1 MNSYDN
7 YYQSPQAKNCGF
19 IRWEHDD
26 SMVKDNEILRI
37 RDELERNPKG
47 MTIEDVSQKL
57 SMNRGTAAKYLNL
70 LVVSG
75 QAEMRAL
82 GPAKLFSISQRVPLS
97 QMLSVWMD
105 LILILDADLF
115 IQQVNDALLTCFQL
129 ERDQLMGVQ
138 LTHSPLARYFNEAH
152 LETLKAAID
161 GEEKIFEE
169 EMEIHGKRHT
179 FRIKVL
185 PLVFDQGGKGIG
197 AIFIDITGIKAYQ
210 HDLEGKVKERTELLH
225 ETNVELER
233 RIRECKKIEKALI
246 ESEEKYRALVEN
258 ITEVIFTINDHG
270 VITYIS
276 PAISPI
282 SGFSPEELL
291 GRPIADYVLSEDLVS
306 FTKGLDKSKSGDTSL
321 FEFRL
326 VTKDRA
332 LRWVHA
338 SGKPV
343 EHPGLPAGYQ
353 GMITD
358 IHEQKRAEDTLR
370 RANKQIVLLNSI
382 TRHDILNG
390 ITKLLAYL
398 DIAKRQT
405 KDARLLEL
413 LVKEKEITN
422 TIQRQITFTR
432 DYQNIG
438 IRPPQWKDIGSSIR
452 AAAEEVNLGKIT
464 LSVNTGKIGIFAD
477 DLIEKVFYNLMENSV
492 QHGEKVTAITFSF
505 KKKGKSLM
513 LICEDD
519 GKGIAKEEKE
529 LIFEHSRGGRI
540 NYGLFFSREVLAI
553 TGLTIK
559 ETGAAGSGARFE
571 ITVPEEMYRGA

>member
-1 MNSYDN
+1 
-7 YYQSPQAKNCGF
+7 
-19 IRWEHDD
+19 
-26 SMVKDNEILRI
+26 MVKDNEILRI
-37 RDELERNPKG
+37 REELERNPKG

-75 QAEMRAL
+75 QAEMRTL

-97 QMLSVWMD
+97 QMLSVWTD
-105 LILILDADLF
+105 LILILDEDLF
-115 IQQVNDALLTCFQL
+115 IQQVNDALLTYFQL

-138 LTHSPLARYFNEAH
+138 LTHSPLAQYFTKDH
-152 LETLKAAID
+152 LKTLKAALE

-169 EMEIHGKRHT
+169 EIEIHGKLHT

-185 PLVFDQGGKGIG
+185 PLVFDQGGKGTG
-197 AIFIDITGIKAYQ
+197 VIFIDITGIKAYQ
-210 HDLEGKVKERTELLH
+210 HDLEGKVLERTVLLN

-233 RIRECKKIEKALI
+233 RIREYKKIEKALV
-246 ESEEKYRALVEN
+246 ESEEKYRALVDN
-258 ITEVIFTINDHG
+258 ITEVIFKINDHS
-270 VITYIS
+270 VMTYIS

-282 SGFSPEELL
+282 SGFSPDEML
-291 GRPIADYVLSEDLVS
+291 GRAITDYVHSDDLVS
-306 FTKGLDKSKSGDTSL
+306 FTKGLDKSKSGDVSP
-321 FEFRL
+321 FEFRIL
-326 VTKDRA
+326 AKDGT

-338 SGKPV
+338 SGKSV
-343 EHPGLPAGYQ
+343 NHPGLPDGYQ

-390 ITKLLAYL
+390 VTKLLAFL
-398 DIAKRQT
+398 EIAKRQT
-405 KDARLLEL
+405 KDAKLLEL
-413 LVKEKEITN
+413 LEKEKEITN

-438 IRPPQWKDIGSSIR
+438 IRPPQWKEIDASVR
-452 AAAEEVNLGKIT
+452 AAAADVHLGKIT
-464 LSVNTGKIGIFAD
+464 LSVNTGKSGIFAD

-492 QHGEKVTAITFSF
+492 QHGGKVTTITVSA
-505 KKKGKSLM
+505 KKRGKL
-513 LICEDD
+513 LVLVCEDD

-559 ETGAAGSGARFE
+559 ETGTAGSGARFE
-571 ITVPEEMYRGA
+571 ITVPEEMFRGV

>member
-1 MNSYDN
+1 
-7 YYQSPQAKNCGF
+7 
-19 IRWEHDD
+19 
-26 SMVKDNEILRI
+26 MVKDNEILRI
-37 RDELERNPKG
+37 REELERNPKG

-75 QAEMRAL
+75 QAEMRTL

-97 QMLSVWMD
+97 QMLSVWTD

-115 IQQVNDALLTCFQL
+115 IQQVNDALLTYFQL

-138 LTHSPLARYFNEAH
+138 LMHSPLAQYFNEIH
-152 LETLKAAID
+152 LDTLKAALD
-161 GEEKIFEE
+161 GNEKIFEE
-169 EMEIHGKRHT
+169 EMEIHGKKHT

-210 HDLEGKVKERTELLH
+210 HDLESKVQERTELLN

-233 RIRECKKIEKALI
+233 RIREYKKIEKALL
-246 ESEEKYRALVEN
+246 ESEEKYRALVDN

-270 VITYIS
+270 VITYLS
-276 PAISPI
+276 PAILPVIGYSPD
-282 SGFSPEELL
+282 ELL
-291 GRPIADYVLSEDLVS
+291 GHPIADYVHSDDLVS
-306 FTKGLDKSKSGDTSL
+306 FTKGLDKSKTGNNMP

-326 VTKDRA
+326 VTKDGV

-343 EHPGLPAGYQ
+343 GHAGAPDGYQ

-358 IHEQKRAEDTLR
+358 IQEQKRGEDTLR

-390 ITKLLAYL
+390 ITKLLGYL
-398 DIAKRQT
+398 EIAKRQT
-405 KDARLLEL
+405 KDPNLLEL
-413 LVKEKEITN
+413 LDKEKEITN
-422 TIQRQITFTR
+422 TIQRQISFTR

-438 IRPPQWKDIGSSIR
+438 IRPPQWKDIGSCIR
-452 AAAEEVNLGKIT
+452 TAAEDVNLGKIT
-464 LSVNTGKIGIFAD
+464 LSVTMDKIAIFAD
-477 DLIEKVFYNLMENSV
+477 DLVEKVFFNLIENSV
-492 QHGEKVTAITFSF
+492 QHGEKVTKITFSS
-505 KKKGKSLM
+505 KKKGKSLVI
-513 LICEDD
+513 ICEDD
-519 GKGIAKEEKE
+519 GKGIIKEEKE
-529 LIFEHSRGGRI
+529 LIFEHSRAGRI

-553 TGLTIK
+553 TGLTIT
-559 ETGAAGSGARFE
+559 ETGLAGTGARFE
-571 ITVPEEMYRGA
+571 IMVPEEMIRGV

>member
-1 MNSYDN
+1 
-7 YYQSPQAKNCGF
+7 
-19 IRWEHDD
+19 
-26 SMVKDNEILRI
+26 MVKDNEILRI
-37 RDELERNPKG
+37 REELGRNPKG
-47 MTIEDVSQKL
+47 MTIEEISQKL
-57 SMNRGTAAKYLNL
+57 SINRGTAAKYLNL

-75 QAEMRAL
+75 QAEMRIL

-97 QMLSVWMD
+97 QMLSVWTD
-105 LILILDADLF
+105 LILILDEELF
-115 IQQVNDALLTCFQL
+115 IQQVNDALLTYFQL

-138 LTHSPLARYFNEAH
+138 FVHSPLAQYFTEDH
-152 LETLKAAID
+152 LSILKAALE

-169 EMEIHGKRHT
+169 EINIHGKLHS

-197 AIFIDITGIKAYQ
+197 AILIDITGIKAYQ
-210 HDLEGKVKERTELLH
+210 NDLEGKVKERTDLLN

-233 RIRECKKIEKALI
+233 RIREYKKIEKALV
-246 ESEEKYRALVEN
+246 ESEEKYRALVDN
-258 ITEVIFTINDHG
+258 ITEVIFKINDHG

-276 PAISPI
+276 PAIAPI
-282 SGFSPEELL
+282 CGFSPDEML
-291 GRPIADYVLSEDLVS
+291 GRAIADFVHSDDLVS
-306 FTKGLDKSKSGDTSL
+306 FTQGLDKSKGGSTSP

-326 VTKDRA
+326 VTKDGG

-338 SGKPV
+338 SGKAV
-343 EHPGLPAGYQ
+343 EHADKPAGYQ

-405 KDARLLEL
+405 KDAKLLEL
-413 LVKEKEITN
+413 LDKEKEITN
-422 TIQRQITFTR
+422 TIQHQITFTR

-438 IRPPQWKDIGSSIR
+438 IRPPQWKDIGISIR
-452 AAAEEVNLGKIT
+452 AAAADVNLGT
-464 LSVNTGKIGIFAD
+464 TMLSVKVEKAEIFAD

-492 QHGEKVTAITFSF
+492 QHGGKVTAITFSS
-505 KKKGKSLM
+505 KKKGKSFVLV
-513 LICEDD
+513 CEDN
-519 GKGIAKEEKE
+519 GKGISKEEKE

-540 NYGLFFSREVLAI
+540 NYGLFFSREVLSI

-559 ETGAAGSGARFE
+559 ETGTAGSGARFE
-571 ITVPEEMYRGA
+571 ITVPEEMFRGA

>member
-1 MNSYDN
+1 
-7 YYQSPQAKNCGF
+7 
-19 IRWEHDD
+19 
-26 SMVKDNEILRI
+26 MVKDNEILRI
-37 RDELERNPKG
+37 REELERNPKG

-75 QAEMRAL
+75 QAEMRTL

-97 QMLSVWMD
+97 QMLSVWTD

-115 IQQVNDALLTCFQL
+115 IQQVNDALLTYFQV

-138 LTHSPLARYFNEAH
+138 LTHSPLGQYFTGEH
-152 LETLKAAID
+152 LVTLKAALD

-169 EMEIHGKRHT
+169 EIEIHGKIHS

-197 AIFIDITGIKAYQ
+197 TILIDITGIKAYQ
-210 HDLEGKVKERTELLH
+210 NDLESKVKERTDLLN

-233 RIRECKKIEKALI
+233 RIREYKKIEKALV
-246 ESEEKYRALVEN
+246 ESEEKYRALVDN
-258 ITEVIFTINDHG
+258 ITEAIFTINDHG

-276 PAISPI
+276 PAIAPI
-282 SGFSPEELL
+282 CGFSPNELL
-291 GRPIADYVLSEDLVS
+291 GRILADFVLSEDLVS
-306 FTKGLDKSKSGDTSL
+306 FTKGLDKSKSGDINP

-326 VTKDRA
+326 VTKDGG

-338 SGKPV
+338 SGKAV
-343 EHPGLPAGYQ
+343 EHLGAPDGYQ

-405 KDARLLEL
+405 KDTKLLEL
-413 LVKEKEITN
+413 LEKEKEITN

-438 IRPPQWKDIGSSIR
+438 IRPPQWKDIAISIR
-452 AAAEEVNLGKIT
+452 AAAADVNLGNIT
-464 LSVNTGKIGIFAD
+464 LSVKCEKTEIFAD

-492 QHGEKVTAITFSF
+492 QHGGKVTAINFTY
-505 KKKGKSLM
+505 KKKGKTIV
-513 LICEDD
+513 LIYEDN
-519 GKGIAKEEKE
+519 GKGISKEEKE

-540 NYGLFFSREVLAI
+540 NYGLFFSREVLSI

-559 ETGAAGSGARFE
+559 ETGTAGSGARFE
-571 ITVPEEMYRGA
+571 ITVPEEMLRGA

>member
-1 MNSYDN
+1 
-7 YYQSPQAKNCGF
+7 
-19 IRWEHDD
+19 
-26 SMVKDNEILRI
+26 MVKDNEILRI
-37 RDELERNPKG
+37 REELERNPKG

-75 QAEMRAL
+75 QAEMRTL
-82 GPAKLFSISQRVPLS
+82 GPAKLFSVSQRVPLS
-97 QMLSVWMD
+97 QMLSVWTD

-115 IQQVNDALLTCFQL
+115 IQQVNDALLTYFQL

-138 LTHSPLARYFNEAH
+138 LTHSPLAQYFSKDH
-152 LETLKAAID
+152 LLTLKGALD
-161 GEEKIFEE
+161 GDEKIFEE
-169 EMEIHGKRHT
+169 EMEIHGKVHS

-210 HDLEGKVKERTELLH
+210 QNLEGKVKERTELLH

-233 RIRECKKIEKALI
+233 QIREYKKIEKALL
-246 ESEEKYRALVEN
+246 ESEEKYRALVNN

-270 VITYIS
+270 IITYLS

-282 SGFSPEELL
+282 CGFSPAELL
-291 GRPIADYVLSEDLVS
+291 GHPIADYVHSDDLVS
-306 FTKGLDKSKSGDTSL
+306 FTQGLEKSKGGDTSP

-326 VTKDRA
+326 VAKDGT

-343 EHPGLPAGYQ
+343 EHAGAPAGYQ

-358 IHEQKRAEDTLR
+358 IHEQKRAEDSLR
-370 RANKQIVLLNSI
+370 RANKQIILLNSI

-390 ITKLLAYL
+390 ITKLLSYV

-405 KDARLLEL
+405 KDAKLLEL
-413 LVKEKEITN
+413 FDKEKEITN
-422 TIQRQITFTR
+422 TIQRQISFTR

-438 IRPPQWKDIGSSIR
+438 IRPPQWKAIETSIH
-452 AAAEEVNLGKIT
+452 AAAADANLGNIT
-464 LSVNTGKIGIFAD
+464 LSVTVDKAEIFAD
-477 DLIEKVFYNLMENSV
+477 DLIEKVFYNLMENTV
-492 QHGEKVTAITFSF
+492 QHGGNVTAITVSI
-505 KKKGKSLM
+505 KKKGKFPV
-513 LICEDD
+513 LIYEDN
-519 GKGIAKEEKE
+519 GKGILKEEKE
-529 LIFEHSRGGRI
+529 LIFEHNRGGRI

-553 TGLTIK
+553 TGLTIN
-559 ETGAAGSGARFE
+559 ETGTAGSGARFE
-571 ITVPEEMYRGA
+571 ITVPEEMIRGA

>member
-1 MNSYDN
+1 MT
-7 YYQSPQAKNCGF
+7 
-19 IRWEHDD
+19 
-26 SMVKDNEILRI
+26 KDNEILRI
-37 RDELERNPKG
+37 REELERNPKG

-75 QAEMRAL
+75 QADMRSL

-97 QMLSVWMD
+97 QMLSVWTD

-115 IQQVNDALLTCFQL
+115 IQQVNDAFLTYFL
-129 ERDQLMGVQ
+129 MEREQLMGVQ
-138 LTHSPLARYFNEAH
+138 LPYSPLSEYFTEEHVKILKMA
-152 LETLKAAID
+152 LE
-161 GEEKIFEE
+161 GEEKIFED
-169 EMEIHGKRHT
+169 EIDISGHVYA

-197 AIFIDITGIKAYQ
+197 CILVDITGIKAYQ
-210 HDLEGKVKERTELLH
+210 HDLEGKVRERTERLL
-225 ETNVELER
+225 EANVELER
-233 RIRECKKIEKALI
+233 QIREYHRVEKALTG
-246 ESEEKYRALVEN
+246 SEDKYRALVEN
-258 ITEVIFTINDHG
+258 IMEVIFTLNDHG
-270 VITYIS
+270 VITYIT
-276 PAISPI
+276 PAIQPI
-282 SGFSPEELL
+282 SGYTPKDLL
-291 GRPIADYVLSEDLVS
+291 GHELQDFVQGEDLVS
-306 FTKGLDKSKSGDTSL
+306 FTRGLDKSQGGSGL
-321 FEFRL
+321 PFEFRL
-326 VTKDRA
+326 VTKDGGY
-332 LRWVHA
+332 RWVQA

-343 EHPGLPAGYQ
+343 EHTDTPAGYQ

-358 IHEQKRAEDTLR
+358 IHERKRAEDTLR
-370 RANKQIVLLNSI
+370 RANKQIILLNSI

-405 KDARLLEL
+405 KNAKLLEIL
-413 LVKEKEITN
+413 DKEKVITN

-438 IRPPQWKDIGSSIR
+438 IRPPQWKHISTSIR
-452 AAAEEVNLGKIT
+452 AAASDVNLGEFT
-464 LSVNTGKIGIFAD
+464 LSLKVGSAEIFAD

-492 QHGEKVTAITFSF
+492 QHGGKVTTITFSLKHQGRF
-505 KKKGKSLM
+505 ST

-519 GKGIAKEEKE
+519 GNGIAQEEKE

-559 ETGAAGSGARFE
+559 ETGTPGSGARFE
-571 ITVPEEMYRGA
+571 ILVPKEMIRGA

>member
-1 MNSYDN
+1 
-7 YYQSPQAKNCGF
+7 
-19 IRWEHDD
+19 
-26 SMVKDNEILRI
+26 MVKDNEILRI
-37 RDELERNPKG
+37 REELERNTRG

-75 QAEMRAL
+75 QAEMRTL

-97 QMLSVWMD
+97 QMLSVWTD
-105 LILILDADLF
+105 LILVLDADLF
-115 IQQVNDALLTCFQL
+115 IQQVNDALLTYFQL

-138 LTHSPLARYFNEAH
+138 LTHSPLAQYFNEGH
-152 LETLKAAID
+152 LATLQGALD
-161 GEEKIFEE
+161 GDEKVFEE
-169 EMEIHGKRHT
+169 EMDIHGKLHT
-179 FRIKVL
+179 FRIKVI

-197 AIFIDITGIKAYQ
+197 AIFIDITGIKSYQ

-233 RIRECKKIEKALI
+233 QIREYKKIEKALL
-246 ESEEKYRALVEN
+246 ESEEKYRALVDN

-276 PAISPI
+276 PAITHI
-282 SGFSPEELL
+282 SGFSVEELL
-291 GRPIADYVLSEDLVS
+291 GRRIADYVHSDDLVS
-306 FTKGLDKSKSGDTSL
+306 FTKGLDKSKSGDVSP
-321 FEFRL
+321 FEFRFI
-326 VTKDRA
+326 TNGSG

-343 EHPGLPAGYQ
+343 QHPGAPDGYQ

-358 IHEQKRAEDTLR
+358 IHEQKRAEETLR
-370 RANKQIVLLNSI
+370 NANKQIVLLNSI

-390 ITKLLAYL
+390 ITKLLSYL
-398 DIAKRQT
+398 DIAKRLT
-405 KDARLLEL
+405 KDAKQLEL
-413 LVKEKEITN
+413 LDKEKEITN

-438 IRPPQWKDIGSSIR
+438 IRPPQWKDIGTCIR
-452 AAAEEVNLGKIT
+452 AAAADVNLGEIT
-464 LSVNTGKIGIFAD
+464 LSVTITDTEIFAD
-477 DLIEKVFYNLMENSV
+477 DLIEKVFYNLMENAV
-492 QHGEKVTAITFSF
+492 QHGEKVKTITFLI
-505 KKKGKSLM
+505 KKRGKSTVLF
-513 LICEDD
+513 CEDD

-559 ETGAAGSGARFE
+559 ETGTAGSGARFE
-571 ITVPEEMYRGA
+571 ITIPEEMIRGA

>member
-1 MNSYDN
+1 
-7 YYQSPQAKNCGF
+7 
-19 IRWEHDD
+19 
-26 SMVKDNEILRI
+26 MVKDNEILRI
-37 RDELERNPKG
+37 REELERNPKG

-57 SMNRGTAAKYLNL
+57 SLNRGTAAKYLNL

-75 QAEMRAL
+75 QAEMRTL

-97 QMLSVWMD
+97 QMLSVWTD

-115 IQQVNDALLTCFQL
+115 IQQVNDALLTYFQL

-138 LTHSPLARYFNEAH
+138 LTHSPLAQYFSKDH
-152 LETLKAAID
+152 LLTLKGALD

-169 EMEIHGKRHT
+169 EMEIHGKLHS

-210 HDLEGKVKERTELLH
+210 QNLEGKVKERTELLH

-233 RIRECKKIEKALI
+233 QIREYKKIEKALL
-246 ESEEKYRALVEN
+246 ESEEKYRALVNN

-270 VITYIS
+270 IITYIS
-276 PAISPI
+276 PAIGPI
-282 SGFSPEELL
+282 SGFSPADLL
-291 GRPIADYVLSEDLVS
+291 GHPLADYVHSDDLVT
-306 FTKGLDKSKSGDTSL
+306 FTKGLEKSKGGDPNP

-326 VTKDRA
+326 VAKDGV

-338 SGKPV
+338 SGKTVDHVGGPS
-343 EHPGLPAGYQ
+343 GYQ

-358 IHEQKRAEDTLR
+358 IHEQKRAEDSLR
-370 RANKQIVLLNSI
+370 RANKQIILLNSI

-390 ITKLLAYL
+390 ITKLLSYV

-405 KDARLLEL
+405 KDAKLLEL
-413 LVKEKEITN
+413 LDKEKEITN
-422 TIQRQITFTR
+422 TIQRQISFTR

-438 IRPPQWKDIGSSIR
+438 IRPPQWKDIGTSIR
-452 AAAEEVNLGKIT
+452 AATADVDLGKISLT
-464 LSVNTGKIGIFAD
+464 VTINKVEIFAD
-477 DLIEKVFYNLMENSV
+477 DLIEKVFYNLMENTI
-492 QHGEKVTAITFSF
+492 QHGGNVTAINFSI
-505 KKKGKSLM
+505 KKKGKSLV
-513 LICEDD
+513 LIYEDN
-519 GKGIAKEEKE
+519 GRGILNEEKD

-559 ETGAAGSGARFE
+559 ETGTAGSGARFE
-571 ITVPEEMYRGA
+571 ITVPEEMIRGA

>member
-1 MNSYDN
+1 
-7 YYQSPQAKNCGF
+7 
-19 IRWEHDD
+19 
-26 SMVKDNEILRI
+26 MVKDNEILRI
-37 RDELERNPKG
+37 REELERNPKG

-75 QAEMRAL
+75 QAEMRTL

-97 QMLSVWMD
+97 QMLSVWTD

-115 IQQVNDALLTCFQL
+115 IQQVNDALLTYFQL
-129 ERDQLMGVQ
+129 DRDQLMGVQ
-138 LTHSPLARYFNEAH
+138 LTHSPLAQYFSKDH
-152 LETLKAAID
+152 LMTLKGALD
-161 GEEKIFEE
+161 GDEKIFEE
-169 EMEIHGKRHT
+169 EMEIHGKVHS

-210 HDLEGKVKERTELLH
+210 QNLEGKVKERTELLH

-233 RIRECKKIEKALI
+233 QIREYKKIEKALL
-246 ESEEKYRALVEN
+246 ESEEKYRALVNN

-270 VITYIS
+270 IITYIS

-282 SGFSPEELL
+282 SGFSPADLL
-291 GRPIADYVLSEDLVS
+291 GHPLADYVHSDDLVS
-306 FTKGLDKSKSGDTSL
+306 FTKGLEKSKGGETNP

-326 VTKDRA
+326 VAKDGI

-338 SGKPV
+338 SGKTV
-343 EHPGLPAGYQ
+343 EHAGAPAGYQ

-370 RANKQIVLLNSI
+370 RANKQIILLNSI

-390 ITKLLAYL
+390 ITKLLSYF
-398 DIAKRQT
+398 DIAKRLT
-405 KDARLLEL
+405 KDAKLLEL
-413 LVKEKEITN
+413 LDKEKEITN

-438 IRPPQWKDIGSSIR
+438 IRPPQWKDIGTSIQ
-452 AAAEEVNLGKIT
+452 AAAADINLGKIT
-464 LSVNTGKIGIFAD
+464 LSAKIDKTEIFAD
-477 DLIEKVFYNLMENSV
+477 DLIEKVFYNLMENTV
-492 QHGEKVTAITFSF
+492 QHGGKVTEINVSI
-505 KKKGKSLM
+505 KKKGKSLV
-513 LICEDD
+513 LIYEDN
-519 GKGIAKEEKE
+519 GKGILKEEKE

-559 ETGAAGSGARFE
+559 ETGTAGSGARFE
-571 ITVPEEMYRGA
+571 ITVPEEMIRGA

>member
-1 MNSYDN
+1 
-7 YYQSPQAKNCGF
+7 
-19 IRWEHDD
+19 
-26 SMVKDNEILRI
+26 MVKDNEILRI
-37 RDELERNPKG
+37 REELERNPKG

-75 QAEMRAL
+75 QAEMRTL

-97 QMLSVWMD
+97 QMLSVWTD
-105 LILILDADLF
+105 LILILDEDLF
-115 IQQVNDALLTCFQL
+115 IQQVNDALLTYFQL

-138 LTHSPLARYFNEAH
+138 LTHSPLAQYFTEDH
-152 LETLKAAID
+152 LVTLKAALD

-169 EMEIHGKRHT
+169 EIEIHGKIHS

-197 AIFIDITGIKAYQ
+197 AILIDITGIKAYQ

-233 RIRECKKIEKALI
+233 RIREYKKIEKALV
-246 ESEEKYRALVEN
+246 ESEEKYRALVDN

-270 VITYIS
+270 VITYMS
-276 PAISPI
+276 PAITPICGYSPD
-282 SGFSPEELL
+282 ELL
-291 GRPIADYVLSEDLVS
+291 GRLIEDFVLSEDLVS
-306 FTKGLDKSKSGDTSL
+306 FTKGLDRSKSGDISP

-326 VTKDRA
+326 VAKDGSF
-332 LRWVHA
+332 RWVHA
-338 SGKPV
+338 SGKAV
-343 EHPGLPAGYQ
+343 EHTGAPDGYQ

-370 RANKQIVLLNSI
+370 RANKQIILLNSI

-405 KDARLLEL
+405 KDAKLLEL
-413 LVKEKEITN
+413 LDKEKEITN

-452 AAAEEVNLGKIT
+452 AAAAYADLGKIT
-464 LSVNTGKIGIFAD
+464 LSVTIDKTEIFTD

-492 QHGEKVTAITFSF
+492 QHGGKVTSITFSA
-505 KKKGKSLM
+505 KKKGKSLS
-513 LICEDD
+513 LICEDN
-519 GKGIAKEEKE
+519 GKGISKEEKE

-540 NYGLFFSREVLAI
+540 NYGLFFSREVLSI

-559 ETGAAGSGARFE
+559 ETGTAGSGARFE
-571 ITVPEEMYRGA
+571 ITVPEEMFRGA

>member
-1 MNSYDN
+1 
-7 YYQSPQAKNCGF
+7 
-19 IRWEHDD
+19 
-26 SMVKDNEILRI
+26 MVKDNEILRI
-37 RDELERNPKG
+37 REELERNPKG

-75 QAEMRAL
+75 QAEMRTL

-97 QMLSVWMD
+97 QMLSVWTD
-105 LILILDADLF
+105 LILILDEDLF
-115 IQQVNDALLTCFQL
+115 IQQVNDALLTYFQL

-138 LTHSPLARYFNEAH
+138 LTHSPLAQYFTEDH
-152 LETLKAAID
+152 LVTLKAALD

-169 EMEIHGKRHT
+169 EIEIYGKIHS
-179 FRIKVL
+179 FRIKIL

-246 ESEEKYRALVEN
+246 ESEEKYRALVDN
-258 ITEVIFTINDHG
+258 ITEVIFTINDLG

-276 PAISPI
+276 PAIAPICGYSPD
-282 SGFSPEELL
+282 ELL
-291 GRPIADYVLSEDLVS
+291 GRPIADFVLSEDLVS
-306 FTKGLDKSKSGDTSL
+306 FTRGLDRSKSGDVSP

-326 VTKDRA
+326 VAKDGS

-338 SGKPV
+338 SGKAV
-343 EHPGLPAGYQ
+343 EHTGAPDGYQ

-405 KDARLLEL
+405 KDVKLLEL
-413 LVKEKEITN
+413 LDKEKEITN
-422 TIQRQITFTR
+422 TIQRQISFTR

-438 IRPPQWKDIGSSIR
+438 IRPPQWKEISSGIK
-452 AAAEEVNLGKIT
+452 AAAE
-464 LSVNTGKIGIFAD
+464 
-477 DLIEKVFYNLMENSV
+477 
-492 QHGEKVTAITFSF
+492 
-505 KKKGKSLM
+505 
-513 LICEDD
+513 
-519 GKGIAKEEKE
+519 GIA
-529 LIFEHSRGGRI
+529 LGNITP
-540 NYGLFFSREVLAI
+540 VL
-553 TGLTIK
+553 TG
-559 ETGAAGSGARFE
+559 
-571 ITVPEEMYRGA
+571 

>member
-1 MNSYDN
+1 
-7 YYQSPQAKNCGF
+7 
-19 IRWEHDD
+19 
-26 SMVKDNEILRI
+26 MVKDNEILRI
-37 RDELERNPKG
+37 REELERNPKG

-75 QAEMRAL
+75 QAEMRTL

-97 QMLSVWMD
+97 QMLSVWTD
-105 LILILDADLF
+105 LILILDEDLF
-115 IQQVNDALLTCFQL
+115 IQQVNDALLTYFQL

-138 LTHSPLARYFNEAH
+138 LTHSPLAQYFTEDH
-152 LETLKAAID
+152 LVTLKAALD
-161 GEEKIFEE
+161 GDEKIFEE
-169 EMEIHGKRHT
+169 EIEIYGKIHS
-179 FRIKVL
+179 FRIKIL

-210 HDLEGKVKERTELLH
+210 HDLEGKVLERTELLH

-233 RIRECKKIEKALI
+233 RIRECKKIEKALV
-246 ESEEKYRALVEN
+246 ESEEKYRALVDN
-258 ITEVIFTINDHG
+258 ITEVIFTINDEG

-276 PAISPI
+276 PAIAPICGYSPD
-282 SGFSPEELL
+282 ELL
-291 GRPIADYVLSEDLVS
+291 GRLIANYVHSDDLVS
-306 FTKGLDKSKSGDTSL
+306 FTKGLDKSKSGNTMP

-326 VTKDRA
+326 VTKDGG

-338 SGKPV
+338 SGKVV
-343 EHPGLPAGYQ
+343 EHTGAPDGYQ

-358 IHEQKRAEDTLR
+358 IHEQKRSEDTLR
-370 RANKQIVLLNSI
+370 KANKQIVLLNSI

-390 ITKLLAYL
+390 ITKLLSYL
-398 DIAKRQT
+398 EIAKRQT
-405 KDARLLEL
+405 KDAKLLEL
-413 LVKEKEITN
+413 LEKEKEITN

-438 IRPPQWKDIGSSIR
+438 IRPPQWKDIGTSIK
-452 AAAEEVNLGKIT
+452 AAAEEIDLGKIT
-464 LSVNTGKIGIFAD
+464 LSVNSEKFRIFTD
-477 DLIEKVFYNLMENSV
+477 DLIEKVFFNLMENSV
-492 QHGEKVTAITFSF
+492 QHGGKVTAITFSA
-505 KKKGKSLM
+505 KKRGKSLVI
-513 LICEDD
+513 ICEDD
-519 GKGIAKEEKE
+519 GKGITKEEKE
-529 LIFEHSRGGRI
+529 LVFEHSRGGRI

-571 ITVPEEMYRGA
+571 ITVPEEMFRGA

>member
-1 MNSYDN
+1 
-7 YYQSPQAKNCGF
+7 
-19 IRWEHDD
+19 
-26 SMVKDNEILRI
+26 MVKDNEILRI
-37 RDELERNPKG
+37 REELERNPKG

-75 QAEMRAL
+75 QAEMRTL
-82 GPAKLFSISQRVPLS
+82 GPAKLFSVSQRVPLS
-97 QMLSVWMD
+97 QMLSVWTD

-115 IQQVNDALLTCFQL
+115 IQQVNDALLTYFHL

-138 LTHSPLARYFNEAH
+138 LTHSPLAQYFSKDH
-152 LETLKAAID
+152 LLTLKGALD
-161 GEEKIFEE
+161 GDEKIFEE
-169 EMEIHGKRHT
+169 EMEIHGKVHS

-210 HDLEGKVKERTELLH
+210 QNLEGKVKERTELLH

-233 RIRECKKIEKALI
+233 QIREYKKIEKALL
-246 ESEEKYRALVEN
+246 ESEEKYRALVNN

-282 SGFSPEELL
+282 CGFSPAELL
-291 GRPIADYVLSEDLVS
+291 GYPLADYVHSDDLVS
-306 FTKGLDKSKSGDTSL
+306 FTQGLEKSKSGDTSP
-321 FEFRL
+321 FEFR
-326 VTKDRA
+326 VVAKDGT

-343 EHPGLPAGYQ
+343 EHAGAPAGYQ

-370 RANKQIVLLNSI
+370 RANKQIILLNSI

-390 ITKLLAYL
+390 ITKLLSYL

-405 KDARLLEL
+405 KDAKLLEL
-413 LVKEKEITN
+413 LDKEKEITN

-438 IRPPQWKDIGSSIR
+438 IRPPQWKDIGTSIQ
-452 AAAEEVNLGKIT
+452 AAAADVDLGKIT
-464 LSVNTGKIGIFAD
+464 LSATIDKTEIFAD
-477 DLIEKVFYNLMENSV
+477 DLIEKVFYNLMENTV
-492 QHGEKVTAITFSF
+492 QHGGKVTAINVSI
-505 KKKGKSLM
+505 KKRGKSLV
-513 LICEDD
+513 LTYEDN
-519 GKGIAKEEKE
+519 GKGISKEEKE

-559 ETGAAGSGARFE
+559 ETGTTGSGARFE
-571 ITVPEEMYRGA
+571 ITVPEDMIRGA

>member
-1 MNSYDN
+1 
-7 YYQSPQAKNCGF
+7 
-19 IRWEHDD
+19 
-26 SMVKDNEILRI
+26 MVKDNEILRI
-37 RDELERNPKG
+37 REELERNPKG

-57 SMNRGTAAKYLNL
+57 SLNRGTAAKYLNL
-70 LVVSG
+70 LVISG
-75 QAEMRAL
+75 QADMRTL

-97 QMLSVWMD
+97 QMLSVWTD
-105 LILILDADLF
+105 LILILDDDLF
-115 IQQVNDALLTCFQL
+115 IQQVNDALLTYFQL

-138 LTHSPLARYFNEAH
+138 FVHSPLAQYFTEDH
-152 LETLKAAID
+152 LVTLKAALD

-169 EMEIHGKRHT
+169 EIEIHGKLHT

-197 AIFIDITGIKAYQ
+197 AILIDITGIKAYQ

-233 RIRECKKIEKALI
+233 RIREYKKIEKALS
-246 ESEEKYRALVEN
+246 ESEEKYRALVDN
-258 ITEVIFTINDHG
+258 ITEVIFTINDQG

-282 SGFSPEELL
+282 IRYSPEELL
-291 GRPIADYVLSEDLVS
+291 GRPIADYVHSDDLVS
-306 FTKGLDKSKSGDTSL
+306 FTKGLDTSKSGNTTP

-326 VTKDRA
+326 VTKDGG

-338 SGKPV
+338 SGKAV
-343 EHPGLPAGYQ
+343 EHPDKPAGYQ

-358 IHEQKRAEDTLR
+358 MHEQKRTEDTLR

-390 ITKLLAYL
+390 VTKLLAFL

-405 KDARLLEL
+405 KDPKLLEL
-413 LVKEKEITN
+413 LDKEKEITN
-422 TIQRQITFTR
+422 SITRQISFTR

-438 IRPPQWKDIGSSIR
+438 IRPPQWKDIGTSIR
-452 AAAEEVNLGKIT
+452 SAAADVNLGTIT
-464 LSVNTGKIGIFAD
+464 LSVTIDNTEIFAD

-492 QHGEKVTAITFSF
+492 QHGGKVTAITFSS
-505 KKKGKSLM
+505 KIQGKSTV
-513 LICEDD
+513 IIGEDN
-519 GKGIAKEEKE
+519 GKGISKEEKE

-559 ETGAAGSGARFE
+559 ETGTAGSGARFE
-571 ITVPEEMYRGA
+571 ITVPEEMIRGA

>member
-1 MNSYDN
+1 
-7 YYQSPQAKNCGF
+7 
-19 IRWEHDD
+19 
-26 SMVKDNEILRI
+26 MVKDNEIIRI
-37 RDELERNPKG
+37 REELERNPKG

-75 QAEMRAL
+75 QAEMRTL

-97 QMLSVWMD
+97 QMLSVWTD

-115 IQQVNDALLTCFQL
+115 IQQVNDALLTYFQL

-138 LTHSPLARYFNEAH
+138 LTHSPLAQYFTEDH
-152 LETLKAAID
+152 LETLKAALE

-169 EMEIHGKRHT
+169 EIEIHGKIHS

-185 PLVFDQGGKGIG
+185 PLVFDQGGRGIG
-197 AIFIDITGIKAYQ
+197 TILIDITGIKAYQ
-210 HDLEGKVKERTELLH
+210 NDLESKVKERTELLN
-225 ETNVELER
+225 ETNIELER
-233 RIRECKKIEKALI
+233 RILEYRKIEKALV
-246 ESEEKYRALVEN
+246 ESEDKYRALVDN

-276 PAISPI
+276 PAITPI
-282 SGFSPEELL
+282 SGFSVDELL
-291 GRPIADYVLSEDLVS
+291 GRRIADYVHSDDLIS
-306 FTKGLDKSKSGDTSL
+306 FTKGLDKSKSGDISP
-321 FEFRL
+321 FEFRF
-326 VTKDRA
+326 VTNGGG
-332 LRWVHA
+332 LRWVHI
-338 SGKPV
+338 SGKAV
-343 EHPGLPAGYQ
+343 EHPKLPDGYQ

-358 IHEQKRAEDTLR
+358 IHEQKRAEDTLK

-405 KDARLLEL
+405 KDAKLLEL
-413 LVKEKEITN
+413 LDKEKEITN

-452 AAAEEVNLGKIT
+452 SAAEGVDLEKIT
-464 LSVNTGKIGIFAD
+464 LSVTFDKTHIFAD
-477 DLIEKVFYNLMENSV
+477 DLIEKVFFNLLENSV
-492 QHGEKVTAITFSF
+492 QHGGNVTAITFSF
-505 KKKGKSLM
+505 KKKGKSFS
-513 LICEDD
+513 LIYEDN

-540 NYGLFFSREVLAI
+540 NYGLFFSREVLSI

-559 ETGAAGSGARFE
+559 ETGTAGSGARFE
-571 ITVPEEMYRGA
+571 ITVPEEMFRGG